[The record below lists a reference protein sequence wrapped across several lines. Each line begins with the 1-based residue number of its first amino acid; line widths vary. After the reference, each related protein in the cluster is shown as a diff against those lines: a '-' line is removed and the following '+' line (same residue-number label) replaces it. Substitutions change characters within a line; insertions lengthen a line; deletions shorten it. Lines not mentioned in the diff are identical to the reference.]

1 MATATHL
8 AMGVKAGFGAIKEK
22 MQAMAVEVKR
32 LENKNKETEESIAD
46 ARKRYHGAFV
56 KMSELTMLMGEKEER
71 LRRGTEKLKYSTE
84 RLGEKEGHVLR
95 VKDWNRKI
103 TQIPAEQ
110 ITETEQHLTTVRA
123 NYSAARQKLA
133 AARSKVQ
140 ELEEKIEKRENKYSE
155 NLRREDHLQ
164 TEFEHHQREYELKQ
178 AREAKQQRAASHVE
192 EKYREMEKNFYA
204 ARRRHD
210 AAAIRL
216 KELEVRLSQTEV
228 YSEEFKKK
236 RVAMEST
243 LRELLSS
250 YSKNREV
257 SPPPK
262 YEQAG
267 TAVNSSETFA

>member
-32 LENKNKETEESIAD
+32 LESKNKEYQAGIAD
-46 ARKRYHGAFV
+46 ARSRYHGAFV

-71 LRRGTEKLKYSTE
+71 LRRGTEKLKNSTE
-84 RLGEKEGHVLR
+84 RLGEKEGHVSR
-95 VKDWNRKI
+95 VKDWNTKI

-110 ITETEQHLTTVRA
+110 ITETEQHLMTVRA

-133 AARSKVQ
+133 EARGRVH

-155 NLRREDHLQ
+155 NLRREDQLQ
-164 TEFEHHQREYELKQ
+164 TEFEHHQREYELKR
-178 AREAKQQRAASHVE
+178 AREAKQQHAASTVE
-192 EKYREMEKNFYA
+192 EKYREVEKNFYA

-210 AAAIRL
+210 AAAIKL
-216 KELEVRLSQTEV
+216 KELEIRLSRTEV

-257 SPPPK
+257 LPPPK

-267 TAVNSSETFA
+267 TAVNSSDRFA